1 MTRMRSLRRKP
12 VAEINMVPYIDVVLV
27 LLMIFMMTAPL
38 VNQGVEIDL
47 PQVESEAL
55 PPDES
60 RTLVV
65 EVERDGTYYMY
76 LLGDEPA
83 LLGSRQLLERA
94 AEVLQAQPQTA
105 VVVRADAAVD
115 YGRVVY
121 AMSLLQ
127 QAGAPRVG
135 LATRP
140 LDAQ

>member
-47 PQVESEAL
+47 PQTDAEAL
-55 PPDES
+55 PPEES

-65 EVERDGTYYMY
+65 EVERDGTYYLY
-76 LLGDEPA
+76 VLGEEPVM
-83 LLGSRQLLERA
+83 LGSRQLLEQA
-94 AEVLQAQPQTA
+94 ADILQAAPQTA

-115 YGRVVY
+115 YGRVVQ
-121 AMSLLQ
+121 AMGLLQ

-140 LDAQ
+140 PEVP